1 MLHKNCELG
10 SKIINL
16 LLCCMLSCHQICRP
30 LAIKQPFVALSNINF
45 EDFFCIKKIQKTAG
59 RALYRNNFW
68 KLWMEYFFSS
78 AHTLN
83 SVIATEPIV
92 LQYKVCQRALF
103 IYLNISTIIVTI
115 FNHRTLHK
123 TNNIVVLSL
132 HDRHKTVNSF
142 FYRTPL
148 SLFYIKLF
156 DNSGSLTLR
165 KSIVCN

>member
-16 LLCCMLSCHQICRP
+16 LLCCMLSCQQICRP

-45 EDFFCIKKIQKTAG
+45 EDFFSVKKKIRKMREEHCTEIVFENCG
-59 RALYRNNFW
+59 WNIS
-68 KLWMEYFFSS
+68 FSS

-103 IYLNISTIIVTI
+103 NEQCS
-115 FNHRTLHK
+115 
-123 TNNIVVLSL
+123 
-132 HDRHKTVNSF
+132 
-142 FYRTPL
+142 
-148 SLFYIKLF
+148 YI
-156 DNSGSLTLR
+156 
-165 KSIVCN
+165 

>member
-10 SKIINL
+10 TKIINL
-16 LLCCMLSCHQICRP
+16 LSCCMLFCHQKCRP

-59 RALYRNNFW
+59 RALYRNNFR
-68 KLWMEYFFSS
+68 KLWMKFFSSS

-132 HDRHKTVNSF
+132 HDRHKTCKFFFLSHPPESF
-142 FYRTPL
+142 LY
-148 SLFYIKLF
+148 
-156 DNSGSLTLR
+156 
-165 KSIVCN
+165 